1 MWVQPRTLTG
11 YLIAMVIVFAILNG
25 LAWLIGAP
33 LFTGYLIA
41 IVIVFGILNGLVW
54 LVGAPAFRD
63 RFGVFSAGFLL
74 GALGMYIEAWIYGYS
89 RVP

>member
-1 MWVQPRTLTG
+1 
-11 YLIAMVIVFAILNG
+11 
-25 LAWLIGAP
+25 
-33 LFTGYLIA
+33 
-41 IVIVFGILNGLVW
+41 LNGLVW
-54 LVGAPAFRD
+54 LVGAPSFRD